1 MSRSIFDEDISE
13 SIRKKVKLFAFII
26 VILFLCLLTRTW
38 YMQILQE
45 ESFSKLSKSNQVR
58 LVSLPSYRG
67 VIKDRNGETLV
78 TVRPSFN
85 LYITPED
92 AKNIDGTLQQ
102 LGTLIEFDI
111 NSVKEKIR
119 KSRPFKNVPI
129 KVDISRKEVALVE
142 ENNMKFPGV
151 HISVEPMRNY
161 IYKDLAAHVFGY
173 LGEISK
179 DKLAGMKG
187 SDYTMGD
194 LMGKDGL
201 ESIFESHLR
210 GKKGSKEIEVDVSGR
225 ELKTLRSDLPE
236 KGNQLTLT
244 IDLRIQKVLEEAMTG
259 TSDKPINGT
268 AILMNVKTG
277 EIIAVAS
284 KPSFDP
290 NLFAAGISRK
300 DWRDLVSGS
309 EHPLQNKLIDGQYP
323 PGSTYKIVTALAAL
337 EEKVVT
343 HDEKIFCPGDFKLG
357 KRRYRCWKK
366 RGHGAVNMYDALV
379 QSCDVYFY
387 TVGHKLGI
395 DRIAKYAN
403 LLGLGNATGVNL
415 IGEKSGLIPTSGWKL
430 RARKEKWLAGETISA
445 SIGQGYNLVTPIQQV
460 SMMATVAA
468 DGLPVRPHFVKKI
481 EDHEG
486 KILKIFPAKPGKQI
500 SFKKENMALIKEA
513 LLGVVQDLRG
523 TGKRARVKN
532 VEVAG
537 KTGTAQVVG
546 MKKGEQPKDEEIP
559 YMFKDHAWFVSFAPF
574 KDPEVAAAVII
585 EHGGHGGHTAAP
597 IAKKLIHEYNKYY
610 DLTREEE
617 EETPKKAKKM
627 PAKKPDELKKLAVV
641 SE

>member
-1 MSRSIFDEDISE
+1 MSRSFFDEEDSE
-13 SIRKKVKLFAFII
+13 LIRKKVKFYAFII

-92 AKNIDGTLQQ
+92 AKDIDGTLSR

-119 KSRPFKNVPI
+119 KSQPFKNVPI
-129 KVDISRKEVALVE
+129 KVDISRKEVAQVE

-161 IYKDLAAHVFGY
+161 IHKDLAAHVLGY

-179 DKLAGMKG
+179 EKLAGMKD
-187 SDYTMGD
+187 SDYSMGD

-201 ESIFESHLR
+201 ESIFESELR
-210 GKKGSKEIEVDVSGR
+210 GKKGYKEIEVDVSGR
-225 ELKTLRSDLPE
+225 ELKTLRSLLP
-236 KGNQLTLT
+236 KSGNQLTLT
-244 IDLRIQKVLEEAMTG
+244 LDLRIQKVLEELMTG
-259 TSDKPINGT
+259 TSEKPINGT

-277 EIIAVAS
+277 EVIAVAS

-300 DWRDLVSGS
+300 DWRDLVTGS
-309 EHPLQNKLIDGQYP
+309 EHPLQNKVIDGQYP

-337 EEKVVT
+337 EEKVVS
-343 HDEKIFCPGDFKLG
+343 HDDKIFCPGYFKLG

-366 RGHGAVNMYDALV
+366 RGHGAMNIYDALV
-379 QSCDVYFY
+379 QSCDVFFY

-403 LLGLGNATGVNL
+403 LLGLGNSTGVNL
-415 IGEKSGLIPTSGWKL
+415 IGEKRGLIPTSAWKL

-460 SMMATVAA
+460 SMMATVAM
-468 DGLPVRPHFVKKI
+468 DGLPVLPHFVKSV
-481 EDHEG
+481 ENHEG
-486 KILKIFPAKPGKQI
+486 KVLKRFPPKSGKQI
-500 SFKKENMALIKEA
+500 LFKKKNMNLIKEA
-513 LLGVVQDLRG
+513 LLGVVNDLRG
-523 TGKRARVKN
+523 TGKRARVKD

-559 YMFKDHAWFVSFAPF
+559 YIFKDHAWFVSFAPF
-574 KDPEVAAAVII
+574 KDPEIAAAVII

-597 IAKKLIHEYNKYY
+597 IAKKLIQEYDKYY
-610 DLTREEE
+610 KLAREEE
-617 EETPKKAKKM
+617 EEKPKKALDVPPKN
-627 PAKKPDELKKLAVV
+627 PDEQKKLAVV

>member
-1 MSRSIFDEDISE
+1 MSRSIFNEDLSE
-13 SIRKKVKLFAFII
+13 AIRHKVKLFAFII
-26 VILFLCLLTRTW
+26 VILFLCLLTRAW
-38 YMQILQE
+38 YMQVLQE
-45 ESFSKLSKSNQVR
+45 KNFSKLSKSNQVR

-92 AKNIDGTLQQ
+92 VTDIDGTLSR
-102 LGTLIEFDI
+102 LGSLIEFDI
-111 NSVKEKIR
+111 NSVKEKIS
-119 KSRPFKNVPI
+119 KSRPFLNIPI
-129 KVDISRKEVALVE
+129 KVDISRTEVAQVE
-142 ENNMKFPGV
+142 ENKMRFPGV

-179 DKLAGMKG
+179 EKLAGMKD
-187 SDYTMGD
+187 SDYSMGD

-201 ESIFESHLR
+201 ESIFESNLR
-210 GKKGSKEIEVDVSGR
+210 GKKGYKEIEVDVSGR
-225 ELKTLRSDLPE
+225 ELKTLRSLLPE
-236 KGNQLTLT
+236 SGNQLTLT
-244 IDLRIQKVLEEAMTG
+244 LDLRIQKVMEELMTG
-259 TSDKPINGT
+259 TFEKPINGT
-268 AILMNVKTG
+268 AIVMNVKTG
-277 EIIAVAS
+277 EVIAVAS
-284 KPSFDP
+284 KPSYDP

-300 DWRDLVSGS
+300 DWRDLVTGS
-309 EHPLQNKLIDGQYP
+309 EHPLQNKIIDGQYP

-337 EEKVVT
+337 EEKVVSP
-343 HDEKIFCPGDFKLG
+343 DDKIFCPGNFKLG
-357 KRRYRCWKK
+357 KRKYRCWKK
-366 RGHGAVNMYDALV
+366 RGHGAVNIYDALV
-379 QSCDVYFY
+379 QSCDVFFY

-403 LLGLGNATGVNL
+403 LLGLGHSTGVDL

-460 SMMATVAA
+460 SMMATVAG
-468 DGLPVRPHFVKKI
+468 DGLPVLPHFVKRI

-486 KILKIFPAKPGKQI
+486 KVLKRFPPKPGKQI
-500 SFKKENMALIKEA
+500 SFKKENMTLIKEA
-513 LLGVVQDLRG
+513 LLGVVNDLRG

-546 MKKGEQPKDEEIP
+546 MKKGKQPKDEDIP
-559 YMFKDHAWFVSFAPF
+559 YIFKDHAWFVSFAPF
-574 KDPEVAAAVII
+574 EDPEIAVAVII

-597 IAKKLIHEYNKYY
+597 IAKKLIQEYDKYY
-610 DLTREEE
+610 KIATVEEKE
-617 EETPKKAKKM
+617 KPKKVLAA
-627 PAKKPDELKKLAVV
+627 PEKKPVEPENLAVV